1 MKSCLGSLVLLVAVV
16 AVVLT
21 AAYHA
26 SVNSELRFEQR
37 DSHVE
42 YINTNRSFRPRKVP
56 AKEQRQQVK
65 QQLQDDDVAEE
76 VEP

>member
-1 MKSCLGSLVLLVAVV
+1 MLLVAII

-42 YINTNRSFRPRKVP
+42 YINTRRSYRPPKQPQREQP
-56 AKEQRQQVK
+56 APAERP
-65 QQLQDDDVAEE
+65 QLKDDDTAEE
-76 VEP
+76 VEA